1 VQALTAFA
9 SIAYFH
15 QLSPCSSRWPG
26 SGGVAF
32 ALVTRRLYPQRYQLL
47 GRVVLDVRERRRWTP
62 TSCRSSGRAAGR
74 HGV

>member
-26 SGGVAF
+26 SGGVAL

-47 GRVVLDVRERRRWTP
+47 GRVVLDVRERREMDTDELQVVRP
-62 TSCRSSGRAAGR
+62 RSGR